1 MDIWKEAR
9 ERYAEGGITQSELA
23 RELQLPLGTLRKRA
37 AQEHWSELRSA
48 GHEGGA
54 SARKMRINRQL
65 SLTDRML
72 DIIEAALTDADELYG
87 YAEFCKS
94 TSGSEFVCERLR
106 FLNDERFARLVK
118 TAVDVF
124 ELQRTVLEIHEYK
137 DEVSAQKNRMDV
149 QLAESK
155 LRQQTELAERKLE
168 LELLKLER
176 AQETGCVQDDFLFAL
191 GLSETGTESPAGTEI
206 DAIE

>member
-9 ERYAEGGITQSELA
+9 ERYVEGGITQSELA
-23 RELQLPLGTLRKRA
+23 NELQLPLGTLRKRA
-37 AQEHWSELRSA
+37 SQEHWSELRSA

-54 SARKMRINRQL
+54 SARKVRINRQL
-65 SLTDRML
+65 ALTDRML
-72 DIIEAALTDADELYG
+72 EIIERALNDEDELFG

-94 TSGSEFVCERLR
+94 SSGSEFVCERLR

-118 TAVDVF
+118 TAADVF
-124 ELQRTVLEIHEYK
+124 ELQRIVLEIHEYK
-137 DEVSAQKNRMDV
+137 DELSAQKNRMDV

-176 AQETGCVQDDFLFAL
+176 AQDTGCAQDDFLYAL
-191 GLSETGTESPAGTEI
+191 GLNENETENESLE
-206 DAIE
+206 

>member
-9 ERYAEGGITQSELA
+9 ECYAEGGMTQSELA
-23 RELQLPLGTLRKRA
+23 EEFQLPLGTLRRRA
-37 AQEHWSELRSA
+37 AQEHWSKLRSA
-48 GHEGGA
+48 GREGGA

-72 DIIEAALTDADELYG
+72 DILETAFSDEDELFG
-87 YAEFCKS
+87 YVEFCKS
-94 TSGSEFVCERLR
+94 TSGSEFIAERQR

-118 TAVDVF
+118 TAADVF
-124 ELQRTVLEIHEYK
+124 ELQRHVLEIHDYK
-137 DEVSAQKNRMDV
+137 DEVSAQKNKMDV
-149 QLAESK
+149 QLAENK

-176 AQETGCVQDDFLFAL
+176 SQDAGCAQDDFLFAL
-191 GLSETGTESPAGTEI
+191 GLTGSETENES
-206 DAIE
+206 IE